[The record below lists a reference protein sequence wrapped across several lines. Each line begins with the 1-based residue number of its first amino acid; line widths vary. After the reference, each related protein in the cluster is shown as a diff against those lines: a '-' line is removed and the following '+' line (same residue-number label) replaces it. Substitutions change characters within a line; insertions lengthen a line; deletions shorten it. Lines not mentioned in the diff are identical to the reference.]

1 MHNTKTLYIKLFKQ
15 PRFGYS
21 MIEPFRNAD
30 KLEFKP
36 KFIERYSSLTDWDE
50 FKRYNLSFLRR
61 SIRVNTLVADIQ
73 KTVEDIRSKGWILTP
88 VPWCKEGFWIKH
100 PDRNDV
106 GNLSE
111 HCFGK
116 IYVQEAAS
124 MIPPIVLDPQP
135 GEWILDMCSAPG
147 SKTTQIAAM
156 MENTGTLVAN
166 DYRGMRA
173 QSLGINL
180 QRCCVVNTTVTIANG
195 QAIKGTFDRVL
206 CDVPCSG
213 TGTIRK
219 SVKTIRMWNPKT
231 IPGIA
236 RQQLRLLRNG
246 YKLLRPGGRVVY
258 STCSVEPEENE
269 AVVSKFLAEHPEAIL
284 VNIEL
289 PGLKKSIVR
298 EFKGETYHPEIQKC
312 ARLWPQDN
320 DTQGFFVACIDKP

>member
-1 MHNTKTLYIKLFKQ
+1 ML
-15 PRFGYS
+15 
-21 MIEPFRNAD
+21 EPFRNAD
-30 KLEFKP
+30 QLEFKP

-61 SIRVNTLVADIQ
+61 SIRVNTLIAD
-73 KTVEDIRSKGWILTP
+73 VESTITSIKEKGWELTP
-88 VPWCKEGFWIKH
+88 IPWCPLGFWIKH

-111 HCFGK
+111 HYFGK

-124 MIPPIVLDPQP
+124 MIPPIILDAQP
-135 GEWILDMCSAPG
+135 GERVLDMCAAPG

-156 MENTGTLVAN
+156 MENTGVLVAN

-180 QRCCVVNTTVTIANG
+180 QRCCVSNTTVTIANG
-195 QAIKGTFDRVL
+195 AAIKGEFDRVL

-236 RQQLRLLRNG
+236 REQLRLLSNG
-246 YKLLRPGGRVVY
+246 YNLIKRGGRVVY

-269 AVVSKFLAEHPEAIL
+269 GVITKFLERFPDAIL
-284 VNIEL
+284 KPVEL
-289 PGLKKSIVR
+289 PGLKKSIVH
-298 EFKGETYHPEIQKC
+298 EFNGTQYHEEIDKC

-320 DTQGFFVACIDKP
+320 DTQGFFVACIEKP